1 MALFRYFLL
10 SLSLS
15 LQRFTWQ
22 SAEQP
27 GPVFNLTLY
36 HLSSTACTI
45 GYHPYVF
52 FIEKIRHNALSFSLL
67 HRHLGS
73 HGFQVFSISL
83 QAVDC
88 VKRDFTNLWCQT
100 GFFLCYPCLTCQR
113 CFFPPYLF
121 HSTAVSSRSRNNYFS
136 WCEVISWR
144 ACVWLSGTVFMTSD
158 QWH

>member
-1 MALFRYFLL
+1 MALSRYFLL

-22 SAEQP
+22 SSEQIV
-27 GPVFNLTLY
+27 PVFNLTLY
-36 HLSSTACTI
+36 HLSSTACAI

-52 FIEKIRHNALSFSLL
+52 FFEKIRRHALSFRLL
-67 HRHLGS
+67 HRHLGF
-73 HGFQVFSISL
+73 HGFQAFSISL

-88 VKRDFTNLWCQT
+88 VKLDCTYLWWHA
-100 GFFLCYPCLTCQR
+100 GFFLCHPCRTRQR
-113 CFFPPYLF
+113 CFPPYLF
-121 HSTAVSSRSRNNYFS
+121 HPTAVSSRSRNNYFS

-144 ACVWLSGTVFMTSD
+144 ACVWLSGTVFMASD